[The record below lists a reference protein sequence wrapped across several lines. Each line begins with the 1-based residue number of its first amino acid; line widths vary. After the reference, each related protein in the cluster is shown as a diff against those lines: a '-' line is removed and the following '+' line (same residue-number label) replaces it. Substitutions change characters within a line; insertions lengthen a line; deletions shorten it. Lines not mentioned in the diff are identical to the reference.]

1 MLYRYGEGYH
11 LFDCT
16 KFIVSSG
23 LIILG
28 ILSLSLIENI
38 RWEIVMALIIINF
51 IINIIYATYQVI
63 GLYYYYLF
71 KDKP

>member
-11 LFDCT
+11 LLDCT
-16 KFIVSSG
+16 KFIVSSA

-28 ILSLSLIENI
+28 ILTLSLIENVT
-38 RWEIVMALIIINF
+38 WEVVMAIIIITF
-51 IINIIYATYQVI
+51 IANTVYATYQVI

-71 KDKP
+71 KEKP